1 MGVRVRPINE
11 NDKVK
16 LIGQVDKITSAAIER
31 EIISTTESRSIFHNS
46 IEQANKGWLEEQGLY
61 NRRGYISLVMPVMNY
76 FLAGKEL
83 SLISKILDRSRED
96 IQDIAKG
103 EIIYDRNLKQEIRLM
118 EHNNPMLHE
127 AYDRERFLIGAEYI
141 RELIDKL
148 DIEYEILNFL
158 TVEVKSVFKDVYKN
172 GLSKEKII
180 KTDNPNKD
188 YLWLIDRYY
197 LLPSEILKLQDFER
211 VWRAKRVEIGSS
223 SSRLILLLSLIYNS
237 KSVILDQIMNFIVVM
252 PIGYRPRIESRKTDL
267 LTDAYNQII
276 LRNIDLQGILMY
288 TNSKV
293 SELVQAYKNLVI
305 AVQHLMI
312 SNELRKTDQAYK
324 PIAETLK
331 GKKGLI
337 RNRMEGVRIDYSG
350 RSVIIVDP
358 EMSVD
363 TIGIPKSM
371 AVKLMELLIVK
382 AGGKTLAERL
392 NILLKN
398 NQRWKEKEA
407 IKLLEG
413 EYTITGRQPTL
424 FYLGIKAF
432 RTKVV
437 DGNAIVLN
445 PLCTTSFNADF
456 DGDQMHVEI
465 PITPESKLEIE
476 QLMASTKNLYLS
488 RNGECHIAPRQ
499 EILHGLWKA
508 CTVELATN
516 SRVYT
521 LHKNNVDYKFVYD
534 GVCIQKINIYDRII
548 MDDEEIVAGKAALRY
563 ALGWDTYGTYSLG
576 VFPLVKGHKRDKPV
590 TEKWFKKLLGHIALE
605 DISVFVTTV
614 NRLVKLGFA
623 IANIFPP
630 NMSVLE
636 YPDISY
642 LIKEFDENVKQREEY
657 YNMGFETEESFT
669 AFYNKEYIELEK
681 KVKSELEKRLSTS
694 CGYMDMYKSGARGSL
709 SNVMQLFGMK
719 GRVMKNENEAFNV
732 ILKHPLAAEL
742 TGLEHAITA
751 YGSRQGLVD
760 KTVATYEPGYL
771 YRQLSHTTAELSI
784 MVQDCK
790 TENGLLIDYDLIK
803 QFMSSQSLTGVAE
816 GDNNKIKSYIT
827 QVLVGRYIVGR
838 DDMIKNIKQAEEIYD
853 EGVAKVK
860 NNQLIKLRGIKLRSP
875 ITCANPCCV
884 KCYGIDL
891 TSNKQSVVG
900 LPIGY
905 IAAQSI
911 GEPGTQLTM
920 KNFQSG
926 GVAGISNLTSS
937 FDIMDNYMHLI
948 DLRGS
953 NASKPLAYDF
963 ISPYEG
969 YVRTIS
975 KGDGTKVLRIEQTDK
990 EGRIKNSLRS
1000 KVLLYED
1007 VELKDYVKKGETIQK
1022 IQGDLNMK
1030 EVIKYRG
1037 VDFAQRYLVF
1047 KLYDIFHSNVD
1058 VNLKHF
1064 EVLVLGMTL
1073 YLCLKGNEHFR
1084 VGCEYTSQQYYN
1096 NSKDNCYFEKMLY
1109 GVKDIPLKK
1118 TDVFSTMFMER
1129 IVEGLSKSIITSGYD
1144 SLTNPIVRTAF
1155 GLSLNMGSDI
1165 EGYID
1170 TKGMKKVEG
1179 YDM

>member
-11 NDKVK
+11 NDKSK
-16 LIGQVDKITSAAIER
+16 LIGQIDKITSAAIER
-31 EIISTTESRSIFHNS
+31 EALNTTESRSIFYS
-46 IEQANKGWLEEQGLY
+46 PVEQVNRGWFEEQGAY
-61 NRRGYISLVMPVMNY
+61 NRRGYISLTMPVMNY

-83 SLISKILDRSRED
+83 SLISKILNRNRED

-103 EIIYDRNLKQEIRLM
+103 EIIYDRNEEQEIRLM
-118 EHNNPMLHE
+118 EHNNQMLHE
-127 AYDRERFLIGAEYI
+127 SYDRARFLVGAEYI
-141 RELIDKL
+141 RELIDRL
-148 DIEYEILNFL
+148 DIEYEIIKLLAEEIYNAF
-158 TVEVKSVFKDVYKN
+158 KSVYKDGFSEDKV
-172 GLSKEKII
+172 I
-180 KTDNPNKD
+180 KTDIPKEGC
-188 YLWLIDRYY
+188 LWLIDNYY
-197 LLPSEILKLQDFER
+197 ILDSEAQKLSNFET
-211 VWRAKRVEIGSS
+211 VWRTKRVELGSS
-223 SSRLILLLSLIYNS
+223 NSRLVLLLALTHNS
-237 KSVILDQIMNFIVVM
+237 KSVIADQVMDFVVVM
-252 PIGYRPRIESRKTDL
+252 PIGYRPRVENRKADL
-267 LTDAYNQII
+267 ITDAYNQII

-305 AVQHLMI
+305 AVQHLTV
-312 SNELRKTDQAYK
+312 SNELRKADPAYK
-324 PIAETLK
+324 PIVETLK
-331 GKKGLI
+331 GKKGII

-350 RSVIIVDP
+350 RTVIIVDP

-382 AGGKTLAERL
+382 AGGKTMAERL
-392 NILLKN
+392 NTLLQN
-398 NQRWKEKEA
+398 NQKWKEREA

-432 RTKVV
+432 RTKIV

-445 PLCTTSFNADF
+445 PLCTPSFNADF
-456 DGDQMHVEI
+456 DGDQMHVEV
-465 PITPESKLEIE
+465 PITSEAKLEI
-476 QLMASTKNLYLS
+476 QKLMASTKNLYLS

-508 CTVELATN
+508 CTIEAKSN
-516 SRVYT
+516 SKTYT
-521 LHKNNVDYKFVYD
+521 LQKNSTDYAYVYD
-534 GVCIQKINIYDRII
+534 GVCTQKINIYDKVI
-548 MDDEEIVAGKAALRY
+548 MSNEELTAGKIALRY
-563 ALGWDTYGTYSLG
+563 ALGWNTYGTYNIG
-576 VFPLVKGHKRDKPV
+576 VFPLIKGHSKDKPV
-590 TEKWFKKLLGHIALE
+590 TEKWFKKLLGYIAIE
-605 DISVFVTTV
+605 DIGVFVTTV
-614 NRLVKLGFA
+614 NRLVRLGFA
-623 IANIFPP
+623 VANIFPP

-636 YPDISY
+636 YPDISF
-642 LIKEFDENVKQREEY
+642 LVQEFDENVKQREEY

-669 AFYNKEYIELEK
+669 AFYNKEYAELEK
-681 KVKSELEKRLSTS
+681 KIKAELEQRLDSS
-694 CGYMDMYKSGARGSL
+694 CGYMDMYQSGARGSL

-732 ILKHPLAAEL
+732 VLKHPLAAEL

-771 YRQLSHTTAELSI
+771 YRQLSHTTAEI
-784 MVQDCK
+784 CITVEDCG
-790 TENGLLIDYDLIK
+790 TEDGLLIDYDLIK
-803 QFMSSQSLTGVAE
+803 QFMPLQDLTGVAE
-816 GDNNKIKSYIT
+816 GDNNRIRSYIA
-827 QVLVGRYIVGR
+827 QVLIGRYIVGR
-838 DDMIKNIKQAEEIYD
+838 KDMIKNIRQAENIYD
-853 EGVAKVK
+853 TQVAKVK
-860 NNQLIKLRGIKLRSP
+860 NNQLVKLSGVKLRSP
-875 ITCANPCCV
+875 ITCTNPCCV

-937 FDIMDNYMHLI
+937 FDIMDNYMHLSN
-948 DLRGS
+948 LRG
-953 NASKPLAYDF
+953 NKISKPLNYDF

-969 YVRTIS
+969 FVRTIS
-975 KGDGTKVLRIEQTDK
+975 KGDGTKVLRIEQVDEK
-990 EGRIKNSLRS
+990 GKQRNKLRS
-1000 KVLLYED
+1000 KILLYEN
-1007 VELKDYVKKGETIQK
+1007 VELKDYVKQGETIQK
-1022 IQGDLNMK
+1022 VQGDLNME

-1064 EVLVLGMTL
+1064 EVLVSGMTF
-1073 YLCLKGNEHFR
+1073 YICLKGNEHFR
-1084 VGCEYTSQQYYN
+1084 TGCEYTCGQYHTA
-1096 NSKDNCYFEKMLY
+1096 KKEDCCFEKVLH
-1109 GVKDIPLKK
+1109 GVKEVPLRK

-1129 IVEGLSKSIITSGYD
+1129 IVEGIGKSIITSGYD

-1155 GLSLNMGSDI
+1155 GLSLGMGSDKAD
-1165 EGYID
+1165 YINQ
-1170 TKGMKKVEG
+1170 KGMKKVEG
-1179 YDM
+1179 YDV